1 MRLRTIS
8 FAEISLLTFPTSR
21 PVGRVH
27 AAPDISMK
35 RGVWPVGHSRY
46 VTMLDGIVMNVI
58 DVALKIRIITYQM
71 LPKSALPNCS
81 FTPFLPRSRQWRRTT
96 SVRALPCHALFD
108 QRPAQ

>member
-1 MRLRTIS
+1 MRTVSFPEVRLVAVIS
-8 FAEISLLTFPTSR
+8 GR

-58 DVALKIRIITYQM
+58 DVALKIGIIT
-71 LPKSALPNCS
+71 
-81 FTPFLPRSRQWRRTT
+81 F
-96 SVRALPCHALFD
+96 
-108 QRPAQ
+108 